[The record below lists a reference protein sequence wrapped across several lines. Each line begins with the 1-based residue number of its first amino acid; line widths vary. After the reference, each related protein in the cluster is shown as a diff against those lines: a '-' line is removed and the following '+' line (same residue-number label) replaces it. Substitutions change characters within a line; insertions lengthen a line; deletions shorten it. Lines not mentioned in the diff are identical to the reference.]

1 MEPRFRDLPRVVL
14 LLALALARGDRF
26 ESLAIAQLVRGLAV
40 QVALRWWLGQVLVV
54 PGRAVLT
61 YTELEHP
68 WSVKQTC
75 RAVCGLIFAVTVGVV
90 LSLANKLVL
99 IFPLGAVLLAVDV
112 SRLHA
117 FVVLLAI
124 SMLRLAWT
132 AVRAVTAYRIE
143 HRREKAMLPV
153 DGAPRWRLELM
164 GANPLRQGHGLT
176 LVQALTKKSDAVGA
190 TVFLV
195 CEPVNHD
202 FYRRAGF
209 RAVPA
214 QGRHYNG
221 MLLMRRV
228 APSRTQARAG
238 QPLPRRQLSQAK

>member
-1 MEPRFRDLPRVVL
+1 ML

-124 SMLRLAWT
+124 SMLRLVAC
-132 AVRAVTAYRIE
+132 
-143 HRREKAMLPV
+143 
-153 DGAPRWRLELM
+153 RL
-164 GANPLRQGHGLT
+164 
-176 LVQALTKKSDAVGA
+176 
-190 TVFLV
+190 
-195 CEPVNHD
+195 
-202 FYRRAGF
+202 
-209 RAVPA
+209 
-214 QGRHYNG
+214 
-221 MLLMRRV
+221 
-228 APSRTQARAG
+228 
-238 QPLPRRQLSQAK
+238 